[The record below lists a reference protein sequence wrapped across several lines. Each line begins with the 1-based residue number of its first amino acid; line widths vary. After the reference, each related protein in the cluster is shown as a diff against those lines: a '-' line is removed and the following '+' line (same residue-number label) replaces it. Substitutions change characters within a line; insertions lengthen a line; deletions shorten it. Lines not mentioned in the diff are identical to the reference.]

1 MISGQN
7 VKNSVSRE
15 EGMQL
20 EEQENGRSISGQ
32 SCTEKKTKSKVY
44 FKQINLFVSQ
54 KLCDV
59 NSK

>member
-32 SCTEKKTKSKVY
+32 SCTEKKNEIES
-44 FKQINLFVSQ
+44 LF
-54 KLCDV
+54 
-59 NSK
+59 